1 MLLGYLSLAASTV
14 LLHLGPSIGLLV
26 LGRILQGFSSGAV
39 SSVGFAILYDAFDDD
54 EVGSAMGWAAAA
66 LDAGG
71 FIGPAIAGILFQ
83 AGGERAVFI
92 FAYTFIAFDICLGLA
107 VVIPSGKKADPPV
120 QGSREDE
127 YIASTASLMEKSSKE
142 DGGTQQGEA
151 TVVPTGRKTSFW
163 RLMLHPRLL
172 VAFSGWL
179 VIGIFETAF
188 DSVLP
193 LFVEKTYDW
202 SVLGAGLIFIA
213 FYLPGIITSP
223 ICGYL
228 MDRVRH
234 ASRILGAG
242 GFLVLTGPSFLLLGL
257 TEGPDVGKQALLCVL
272 LTLIGIG
279 TGFSGPPL
287 LKEVGV
293 VVEKAEQ
300 AAPGA
305 YGAKGATARAYG
317 VHNAAFAAGNLLGP
331 VMAGAIKA
339 SVSWTA
345 MGWVFGIL
353 GLVAGAAVACSLQ
366 GWVGKIGWQSRLRRS
381 VPETV

>member
-1 MLLGYLSLAASTV
+1 M

-39 SSVGFAILYDAFDDD
+39 SSVGFAILYDAFGDE

-71 FIGPAIAGILFQ
+71 FIGPAIAGVLFQ

-92 FAYTFIAFDICLGLA
+92 FAYAFIAFDICLGLA
-107 VVIPSGKKADPPV
+107 VIVPPHKGTKAGSPV
-120 QGSREDE
+120 QGSRGDE
-127 YIASTASLMEKSSKE
+127 YIASTASLMEKPSRE
-142 DGGTQQGEA
+142 NGCNQHGEA
-151 TVVPTGRKTSFW
+151 TAVPTRSKTSFW

-179 VIGIFETAF
+179 AIGIFETAF

-213 FYLPGIITSP
+213 FYLPGIIASP

-234 ASRILGAG
+234 ASRVLGAG

-257 TEGPDVGKQALLCVL
+257 AEGPAVGNQVLLCVL
-272 LTLIGIG
+272 LTLIGVG
-279 TGFSGPPL
+279 TGLSGPPL

-305 YGAKGATARAYG
+305 YGPKGATARAYG

-339 SVSWTA
+339 SASWTA
-345 MGWVFGIL
+345 MGLVFGIL
-353 GLVAGAAVACSLQ
+353 SLGAGAVVACSLQ
-366 GWVGKIGWQSRLRRS
+366 GWVGKTGWQSRLPRF